1 MTSLGFPFSC
11 QVCKMRFRKNETSV
25 HVDAH
30 FEEFHTMKNPKRRK
44 TDSTVRKIIM
54 LDEMTMKDGYLDS
67 EFDGTNCIIDLSR
80 LADSRFKN
88 VDFVI
93 CMNPRL
99 SNKQK
104 FNIEQADV
112 KYTLKGKLCCQ

>member
-1 MTSLGFPFSC
+1 
-11 QVCKMRFRKNETSV
+11 
-25 HVDAH
+25 
-30 FEEFHTMKNPKRRK
+30 
-44 TDSTVRKIIM
+44 M

-104 FNIEQADV
+104 FINEQADF